1 MIWYSRRGYDGVIG
15 TRKRDVLQKKLW
27 HARYGILGEDM
38 LGDWHS
44 KAWRITEKIQS
55 VNGKGNTLHSSS
67 IAALQNIIYGAQ
79 FNYLDSIKNHKIGL
93 KMGREAI
100 QLRYVS

>member
-1 MIWYSRRGYDGVIG
+1 MRDDMVFWERICWVIG
-15 TRKRDVLQKKLW
+15 TRKRDGLQKKFN
-27 HARYGILGEDM
+27 
-38 LGDWHS
+38 
-44 KAWRITEKIQS
+44 

-100 QLRYVS
+100 QLRYVG